1 MLVSIIALKRMATNL
16 DRYKQ
21 DLEQLI
27 ADGEQLRFAFL
38 RLAYGEEFEAI
49 VTKQNFKGNKD
60 KAKEFLEK
68 LPDFKSA
75 YQPWYSECLALIKQ
89 LLPDRLDDFK
99 RLYEK
104 PKGRKELGFEN
115 YRIEDA
121 LQGLQ
126 VKQYG
131 EIRADSKAAFPHIE
145 QQLAIVSAIKKRFE
159 SSLFEIKQL
168 VQADV
173 FDSELDAANELLKN
187 KFVRAAGAVAG
198 VVLEKHLT
206 QVCENHAI
214 KVIKKHP
221 TIGDLNE
228 ALKGASV
235 LDIPQW
241 RFNQHLADIRN
252 LCDHNKAAEP
262 SADQVKDLIDGVF
275 KVTKTIY

>member
-1 MLVSIIALKRMATNL
+1 MATNL

-21 DLEQLI
+21 DLERLS
-27 ADGEQLRFAFL
+27 ADGERLHFAL
-38 RLAYGEEFEAI
+38 IHLAYGGEFEAV
-49 VTKQNFKGNKD
+49 VTKQYVKGDKD
-60 KAKEFLEK
+60 KAKEFLKK

-126 VKQYG
+126 VTRYG
-131 EIRADSKAAFPHIE
+131 EVRADTKSAVPHLE
-145 QQLAIVSAIKKRFE
+145 QQLAIVSAVKKRFE

-173 FDSELDAANELLKN
+173 FDSELEAANELLKN
-187 KFVRAAGAVAG
+187 KFVRAAGAIAG
-198 VVLEKHLT
+198 VVLEKHLA
-206 QVCENHAI
+206 QVCENHAT
-214 KVIKKHP
+214 KVTKKHP

-228 ALKGASV
+228 ALKAAAV
-235 LDIPQW
+235 LDVPQW

-252 LCDHNKAAEP
+252 LCDHNKSAEP
-262 SADQVKDLIDGVF
+262 SPDQVKDLIDGVL